1 MFFGL
6 VILESKNM
14 KVAHVLK
21 LIMDDGWYL
30 VRIKGSH
37 RQFKHP
43 QKKGL
48 VTVPGK
54 LADEIK
60 KGTLGSI
67 LRQASLK
74 PQEDVK

>member
-1 MFFGL
+1 
-6 VILESKNM
+6 M

-48 VTVPGK
+48 VTVSGK
-54 LADEIK
+54 PADEIR
-60 KGTLGSI
+60 KGTLGNI

-74 PQEDVK
+74 PQENVK